1 MLHRE
6 KERKTQRA
14 ATMMELRQVLEETTQ
29 LEQLVHEAIAT
40 WIDER
45 RRKRT
50 ER

>member
-14 ATMMELRQVLEETTQ
+14 ATMERRQVLEETTQ